1 MCFIV
6 VVVVVVVVVYTMNT
20 NDFKFVWETFKY

>member
-1 MCFIV
+1 MCFI

>member
-1 MCFIV
+1 MCFI
-6 VVVVVVVVVYTMNT
+6 VVVVVVYTMNT